1 MRLARNTDPVTS
13 HMAADKVTFANRHH
27 QIILAVL
34 RQCGPNGKDG
44 ISLLCAL
51 DKIQISRR
59 LPEMED
65 LELVEQTGQLVRSTS
80 GRWERE
86 WKFVEK
92 KDKKPYQVQ

>member
-1 MRLARNTDPVTS
+1 MHLARNTDPITS
-13 HMAADKVTFANRHH
+13 HMAAAKATFVNRHH

-34 RQCGPNGKDG
+34 KQCGPNGKDG

-59 LPEMED
+59 LPE
-65 LELVEQTGQLVRSTS
+65 LESLGLVEQTGSLVRSTS

-86 WKFVEK
+86 WKIK
-92 KDKKPYQVQ
+92 LKTPYKLQ